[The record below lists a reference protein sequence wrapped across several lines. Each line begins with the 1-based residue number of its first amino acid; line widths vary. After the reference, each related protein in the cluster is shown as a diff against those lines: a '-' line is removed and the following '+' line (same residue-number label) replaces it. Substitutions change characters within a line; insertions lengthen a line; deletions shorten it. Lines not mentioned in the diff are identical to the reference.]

1 MSTGTL
7 DGKIVNIE
15 ERKEL
20 KEKDIESTNLIP
32 RAINE
37 ISEMLEENRLSESK
51 SGEKVKNINNISFA
65 MENAIRDFNDA
76 KKGTE
81 SEINFIKKY
90 KDVINLGIQKLSE
103 KIKNKYI
110 GKLEEQKRVLDL
122 AYESQIDKR
131 DDSINT
137 RIERENTNLK
147 DFITFFIE
155 EINLKV
161 IDSTKTFLGAE
172 KDFEEQYSKI
182 EEIIKE
188 YQTAR
193 SKNDFKEFFENIK
206 IDEKDSDAMK
216 KYKKEL
222 LEKSRE
228 KLAV

>member
-147 DFITFFIE
+147 DFITFL
-155 EINLKV
+155 LK
-161 IDSTKTFLGAE
+161 
-172 KDFEEQYSKI
+172 
-182 EEIIKE
+182 
-188 YQTAR
+188 
-193 SKNDFKEFFENIK
+193 
-206 IDEKDSDAMK
+206 
-216 KYKKEL
+216 
-222 LEKSRE
+222 
-228 KLAV
+228 KLI

>member
-37 ISEMLEENRLSESK
+37 ISEMLEENRLNESK
-51 SGEKVKNINNISFA
+51 SGEKIKNINDISFA

-90 KDVINLGIQKLSE
+90 RDVINLGIQKLSE
-103 KIKNKYI
+103 KIKNRYI
-110 GKLEEQKRVLDL
+110 GKLEEYKDVLDK

-155 EINLKV
+155 EINLRT

-193 SKNDFKEFFENIK
+193 SRNDFKEFFENIK

-228 KLAV
+228 ILAA

>member
-228 KLAV
+228 KLAA